1 MPRYNDYDFSL
12 LENVTIVNA
21 DSPANDIYKEETPL
35 TVEVGCGNGHFLTAQ
50 ATAHPN
56 MSFCGIDLKSER
68 IVRCMQKV
76 KSAELQNIQFIVG
89 DAMLALDKCFAD
101 GQIARIYMTFP
112 DPWPK
117 KRHHKN
123 RLFKPEFLD
132 IVWNKLKI
140 GGDFVFITDHE
151 EYFEWSKAFA
161 ESDNRFDIT
170 FCGTIGENDERDYL
184 TQSLFGE
191 KWKRE
196 ERDFYLLE
204 FTKK

>member
-1 MPRYNDYDFSL
+1 
-12 LENVTIVNA
+12 
-21 DSPANDIYKEETPL
+21 
-35 TVEVGCGNGHFLTAQ
+35 
-50 ATAHPN
+50 
-56 MSFCGIDLKSER
+56 
-68 IVRCMQKV
+68 MQKV
-76 KSAELQNIQFIVG
+76 NAAELKNIQFVVG
-89 DAMLALDKCFAD
+89 DAMLALAKCFSD
-101 GQIARIYMTFP
+101 GQITRIYMTFP

-132 IVWNKLKI
+132 IVWNKLKT

-151 EYFEWSKAFA
+151 EYFEWSKTFA

-170 FCGTIGENDERDYL
+170 FCGTIGENDEREYL

-196 ERDFYLLE
+196 ERSFYLLE

>member
-1 MPRYNDYDFSL
+1 M
-12 LENVTIVNA
+12 
-21 DSPANDIYKEETPL
+21 
-35 TVEVGCGNGHFLTAQ
+35 
-50 ATAHPN
+50 
-56 MSFCGIDLKSER
+56 
-68 IVRCMQKV
+68 
-76 KSAELQNIQFIVG
+76 
-89 DAMLALDKCFAD
+89 
-101 GQIARIYMTFP
+101 
-112 DPWPK
+112 
-117 KRHHKN
+117 
-123 RLFKPEFLD
+123 
-132 IVWNKLKI
+132 WNKLKI

-196 ERDFYLLE
+196 ERNFYLLE